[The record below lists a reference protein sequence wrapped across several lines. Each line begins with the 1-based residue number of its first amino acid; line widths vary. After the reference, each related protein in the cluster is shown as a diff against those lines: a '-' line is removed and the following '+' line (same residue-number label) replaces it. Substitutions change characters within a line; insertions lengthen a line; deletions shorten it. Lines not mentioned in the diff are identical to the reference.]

1 MAPQVGDVAP
11 DFKLPSTT
19 GDMSGEFRLSSYRG
33 KNVVLAFYP
42 LDFSPVCS
50 IEMPAFETALA
61 KFSSLNAV
69 VAGIS
74 TDSVPCHVAFQKS
87 LGGLS
92 YPLLSDKW
100 PHGEVAKAYGI
111 FPSAQAPHLGINE
124 RAIFIVDKEGKIA
137 WAKVYQLGQQPDD
150 AEILEA
156 LQNSDDGGRRTTC
169 CP

>member
-1 MAPQVGDVAP
+1 MALKVGDVAP

-19 GDMSGEFRLSSYRG
+19 GDKSGEFQLSSYRG

-50 IEMPAFETALA
+50 IEMPAFETNLA
-61 KFSSLNAV
+61 KILSANAV
-69 VAGIS
+69 VTGIS

-100 PHGEVAKAYGI
+100 PHGEVAKTYGI
-111 FPSAQAPHLGINE
+111 FPAAQAPHLGINE
-124 RAIFIVDKEGKIA
+124 RAVFIVDKEGKIA
-137 WAKVYQLGQQPDD
+137 WAKVYELGQQPEG
-150 AEILEA
+150 AEILEV
-156 LQNSDDGGRRTTC
+156 LRELG
-169 CP
+169 